1 MPAFVGIAMC
11 HTHSNTNTP
20 HSGNN
25 HLSVAR
31 KVGTVKFLQS
41 LGSTRVEKAF
51 EPKPIQGKL
60 QKSKCTPEQLVQ
72 LQTFRHKA
80 EENMQI
86 Q

>member
-1 MPAFVGIAMC
+1 M
-11 HTHSNTNTP
+11 
-20 HSGNN
+20 
-25 HLSVAR
+25 
-31 KVGTVKFLQS
+31 GTVKFLQS

-51 EPKPIQGKL
+51 EPEPIQGKL